1 MGKPNYLND
10 QQLAYFQN
18 YQQLTV
24 LIQPIVYQ
32 IENNQLILD
41 SLNITTHSIYF
52 FEIINID

>member
-1 MGKPNYLND
+1 MGKPDYLND
-10 QQLAYFQN
+10 QQIAYFQN

-41 SLNITTHSIYF
+41 SLNITTNSIYF
-52 FEIINID
+52 FEIIHID